1 MADEAKVELNVQFV
15 CLFAQEHVDFRISVG
30 TRKFSSLGSYLNS
43 QFSSSRFNP
52 VETSAKIASRVRAL
66 RRLYCKTFKIIWS

>member
-1 MADEAKVELNVQFV
+1 MADKAEVEPNVQFV

-52 VETSAKIASRVRAL
+52 VETPAKIVSRVRAL
-66 RRLYCKTFKIIWS
+66 TA